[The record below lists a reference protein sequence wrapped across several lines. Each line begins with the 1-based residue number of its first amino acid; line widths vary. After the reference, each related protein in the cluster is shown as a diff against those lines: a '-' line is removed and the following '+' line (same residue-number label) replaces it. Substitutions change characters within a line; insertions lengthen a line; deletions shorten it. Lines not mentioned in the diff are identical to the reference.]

1 MIKRFPIL
9 ILLVLLVGTSHAQFD
24 TSFAKANIRT
34 CADSLVKAFKTKDWS
49 LFTRYSYPALIGSMG
64 GKEAF
69 ISYLT
74 FNLGQ
79 IPDSA
84 WKKYETG
91 RILQVIKTAGD
102 LQAIVEVNSVIE
114 WQGKRISSTH
124 HLIAESWDGGL
135 FWTFF
140 DSQNDP
146 IASTLIKPDLSADLV
161 IPKKVEK
168 VESIKAMGNRQ

>member
-1 MIKRFPIL
+1 MIKRLPIL
-9 ILLVLLVGTSHAQFD
+9 IFLLLLVGTSRAQFD
-24 TSFAKANIRT
+24 TSFAKANIRSCT
-34 CADSLVKAFKTKDWS
+34 DSLVKAFKTKDWV
-49 LFTRYSYPALIGSMG
+49 LFARYSYPALIGSMG
-64 GKEAF
+64 GTDAF
-69 ISYLT
+69 ISYVST
-74 FNLGQ
+74 TLGQ
-79 IPDSA
+79 IPESA

-102 LQAIVEVNSVIE
+102 LQAIVEINSVVE

-146 IASTLIKPDLSADLV
+146 IASTFIKPDLSADLV

-168 VESIKAMGNRQ
+168 VESIKAMGNGQ